1 MLPITRHRTLAIPHR
16 LALVAAAVC
25 LVLAFTV
32 DQSTLDEQ
40 LQARQVDRAQD
51 EPQEEATL
59 EAVTPKEQV
68 SAGKSGRSGRLEL
81 SPWFS
86 GLTH

>member
-25 LVLAFTV
+25 LVLSFTV
-32 DQSTLDEQ
+32 DQSSLDEQ
-40 LQARQVDRAQD
+40 LQARQVDSAQGD
-51 EPQEEATL
+51 PNEEAAL
-59 EAVTPKEQV
+59 EAAKPKEQV
-68 SAGKSGRSGRLEL
+68 STGKNGHSGRLEL

-86 GLTH
+86 GLAH

>member
-25 LVLAFTV
+25 LVLSFTI
-32 DQSTLDEQ
+32 DQSSLDEQ
-40 LQARQVDRAQD
+40 AQARQVDSIQG
-51 EPQEEATL
+51 EPKEEAPL
-59 EAVTPKEQV
+59 EASAPTEQV
-68 SAGKSGRSGRLEL
+68 SSRNSGRSGRLEL

-86 GLTH
+86 GLSH